1 MKPRP
6 INLLLVLA
14 ILPGCFLAWQSGR
27 ERSRLEA
34 RYERMVRI
42 AGDLPIEDPSMV
54 YVRAVDTGEP
64 LHYAW
69 HFHLPPNYS
78 LILRNE
84 TGGGSGGSSTSS
96 STGSR
101 DFIGRVRFQPDAQG
115 LLTVYTHFDGSSGM
129 MGIGD
134 LAFADLVKAHRGE
147 IRVEQLG
154 STGLAVL
161 EPGQTAVLLR
171 LTLPDHLLGEA
182 RKSLSAQGQPSVPM
196 LFKLELGPRPGH
208 L

>member
-6 INLLLVLA
+6 IDLLLLLA
-14 ILPGCFLAWQSGR
+14 ILPGCFLAWQTGR
-27 ERSRLEA
+27 ERRRLEA

-42 AGDLPIEDPSMV
+42 AGDLPIADPSKV
-54 YVRAVDTGEP
+54 YVRALDTGEP

-69 HFHLPPNYS
+69 RFYLPPNYN

-101 DFIGRVRFQPDAQG
+101 EFIGRVRFQPDAQG
-115 LLTVYTHFDGSSGM
+115 ILTVYTHFEGGSSM

-134 LAFADLVKAHRGE
+134 LALAELVTAHQGE

-154 STGLAVL
+154 STGLAEL
-161 EPGQTAVLLR
+161 EPGRSAMLLR
-171 LTLPDHLLGEA
+171 LTLPDELVDEA
-182 RKSLSAQGQPSVPM
+182 RKRLSPQEQPSVPM
-196 LFKLELGPRPGH
+196 LFEMELGPRPGH

>member
-1 MKPRP
+1 M
-6 INLLLVLA
+6 

-54 YVRAVDTGEP
+54 YVSAVDTGEP

-101 DFIGRVRFQPDAQG
+101 DFIGRVRFQPDEQG

-129 MGIGD
+129 MGSATWPSPTLSRPIG
-134 LAFADLVKAHRGE
+134 ARFASSNSAGPASPSSS
-147 IRVEQLG
+147 Q
-154 STGLAVL
+154 
-161 EPGQTAVLLR
+161 
-171 LTLPDHLLGEA
+171 A
-182 RKSLSAQGQPSVPM
+182 RRRCSSD
-196 LFKLELGPRPGH
+196 
-208 L
+208 